1 MDSESNNSKH
11 KSALDKL
18 QRRLQMKD
26 MRIDSVL
33 EITNAINR
41 NVSARELFRIY
52 EFMMRTEG
60 VNKVMVFHK
69 NYQWNCVCKYGVD
82 KKTDALRVEE
92 HLLGFAK
99 PTFMYEEGAMTTEI
113 LEEFDLI
120 IPVYH
125 KEEPLAFILLGEM
138 RLKTDMNKSSIDNM
152 IKFVQTITNIIVVA
166 IENKR
171 LFKKELEQESLKK
184 ELEVAEKVQSML
196 IPNKLPSTESIEMS
210 AVYMPHHNISGD
222 YYDVIQ
228 LDKEGNDLLIC
239 MADISGKGIA
249 AALMMANFQAMLR
262 ALAMENNTLPQLVE
276 KLNQRIL
283 EITNGDKFITFFIAR
298 HNLKERK
305 IRYINAGH
313 NPPILSNNGG
323 HSLLDK
329 GCTILGAFDELPS
342 IEVTSLN
349 VSPDTVIITYT
360 DGLTDLENEGGEYFE
375 MERLT
380 SFVQANNTLPMDDFN
395 TQLLEQI
402 TSFKGE
408 QTYTDDITILS
419 YRLH

>member
-1 MDSESNNSKH
+1 MDSELNITKYKSNLN
-11 KSALDKL
+11 KL
-18 QRRLQMKD
+18 QKKLQMRE
-26 MRIDSVL
+26 MRINSVL

-41 NVSARELFRIY
+41 NVSAKELFRIY

-69 NYQWNCVCKYGVD
+69 NYQWKCVCKYGVGED
-82 KKTDALRVEE
+82 VNELVVEK
-92 HLLGFAK
+92 HLLEFKAS
-99 PTFMYEEGAMTTEI
+99 TFIHGVREVKMKA
-113 LEEFDLI
+113 LEQFDLI
-120 IPVYH
+120 IPVFH
-125 KEEPLAFILLGEM
+125 KDEPLAFILLGDM
-138 RLKTDMNKSSIDNM
+138 HLKTDMSKSSIDDM

-184 ELEVAEKVQSML
+184 ELEVAERVQNML
-196 IPNKLPSTESIEMS
+196 IPSSLPNSPSIEMS

-228 LDKEGNDLLIC
+228 LDKEGNDLLVC

-262 ALAMENNTLPQLVE
+262 ALAMENNDLPQLVE

-305 IRYINAGH
+305 LRYINAGH
-313 NPPILSNNGG
+313 NPPIISNNGSY
-323 HSLLDK
+323 SLLDQ
-329 GCTILGAFDELPS
+329 GCTILGAFDKLPS
-342 IEVTSLN
+342 IQVTALD

-360 DGLTDLENEGGEYFE
+360 DGLTDLENEGGEFFE

-380 SFVQANNTLPMDDFN
+380 TFVQANNTLPMDDFN
-395 TQLLEQI
+395 IELLQKI
-402 TSFKGE
+402 KTFKGN

>member
-1 MDSESNNSKH
+1 MDSEINISKY
-11 KSALDKL
+11 KSTLNKL
-18 QRRLQMKD
+18 QKKLQMRE
-26 MRIDSVL
+26 MRINSVL

-41 NVSARELFRIY
+41 NVSAKELFRIY

-69 NYQWNCVCKYGVD
+69 NYQWKCVCKYGVD
-82 KKTDALRVEE
+82 DDVNQLNVEK
-92 HLLGFAK
+92 HLLEFK
-99 PTFMYEEGAMTTEI
+99 TSTFIHGVRKLKMKV
-113 LEEFDLI
+113 LEQFDLI
-120 IPVYH
+120 IPVFH
-125 KEEPLAFILLGEM
+125 KHEPLAFILLGDM
-138 RLKTDMNKSSIDNM
+138 HLKTDMSKSSINDM

-184 ELEVAEKVQSML
+184 ELEVAERVQNML
-196 IPNKLPSTESIEMS
+196 IPSSLPNSASIEMS

-228 LDKEGNDLLIC
+228 LDQEGNDLLVC

-262 ALAMENNTLPQLVE
+262 ALAMENNSLPQLVE

-298 HNLKERK
+298 HNLKEHK
-305 IRYINAGH
+305 LRYINAGH
-313 NPPILSNNGG
+313 NPPILSNNG
-323 HSLLDK
+323 SYKLLEH
-329 GCTILGAFDELPS
+329 GCTILGAFDKLPS
-342 IEVTSLN
+342 VQMTALDI
-349 VSPDTVIITYT
+349 SPDTVIITYT
-360 DGLTDLENEGGEYFE
+360 DGLTDLENEVGEFFE

-380 SFVQANNTLPMDDFN
+380 TFVQANNTLPMDDFN
-395 TQLLEQI
+395 MELLQKI
-402 TSFKGE
+402 KTFKGD

>member
-1 MDSESNNSKH
+1 MDSDSNNLKY
-11 KSALDKL
+11 KNTLEKL
-18 QRRLQMKD
+18 QKKLQMRE
-26 MRIDSVL
+26 MRINSVL

-41 NVSARELFRIY
+41 NVSAAELFRIY

-60 VNKVMVFHK
+60 IHKVMVFHK
-69 NYQWNCVCKYGVD
+69 NRSWSCVCKYGVS
-82 KKTDALRVEE
+82 KEASTLEVET
-92 HLLGFAK
+92 HLLDFKK
-99 PTFMYEEGAMTTEI
+99 PTFIHAVSQGQTPI
-113 LEEFDLI
+113 LDQFDLI

-125 KEEPLAFILLGEM
+125 KQEPLAFILLGDM
-138 RLKTDMNKSSIDNM
+138 HLKTDMSRSSINDM

-184 ELEVAEKVQSML
+184 ELEVAQRVQNML
-196 IPNKLPSTESIEMS
+196 IPRRLPSGQSIEMS

-222 YYDVIQ
+222 YYDVIK
-228 LDKEGNDLLIC
+228 LDETGNDLLIC

-249 AALMMANFQAMLR
+249 AALMMANVQAVLR
-262 ALAMENNTLPQLVE
+262 ALAKEHTDLPQLVK

-283 EITNGDKFITFFIAR
+283 EITNGDKFITFFLAR

-305 IRYINAGH
+305 LQYINAGH
-313 NPPILSNNGG
+313 NPPIMSNNG
-323 HSLLDK
+323 SYNLLDQ
-329 GCTILGAFDELPS
+329 GCTILGAFDRLPS
-342 IEVTSLN
+342 VEVTS
-349 VSPDTVIITYT
+349 VDISPNTVIVTYT
-360 DGLTDLENEGGEYFE
+360 DGLTDLENEGGEFFE

-380 SFVQANNTLPMDDFN
+380 SFVQSNNKLPMNDFN
-395 TQLLEQI
+395 AELLQQI
-402 TSFKGE
+402 KNFKGS